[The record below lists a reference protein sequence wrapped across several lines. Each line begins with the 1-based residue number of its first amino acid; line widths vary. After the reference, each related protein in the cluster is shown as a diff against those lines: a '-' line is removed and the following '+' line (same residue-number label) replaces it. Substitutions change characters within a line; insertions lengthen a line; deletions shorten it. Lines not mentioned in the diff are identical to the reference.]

1 MRVDH
6 KQNENLFS
14 ELSTIQKMSYVVAI
28 AAAFVSVF
36 VWFFKILFF

>member
-6 KQNENLFS
+6 KQRENPFG
-14 ELSTIQKMSYVVAI
+14 ELSIIQKMSYFAAI